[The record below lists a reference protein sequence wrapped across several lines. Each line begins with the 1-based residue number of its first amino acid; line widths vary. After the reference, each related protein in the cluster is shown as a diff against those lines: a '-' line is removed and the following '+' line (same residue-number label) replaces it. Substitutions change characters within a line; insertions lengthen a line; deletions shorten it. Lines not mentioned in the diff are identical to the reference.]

1 MKLIKNINFIL
12 YIIIFN
18 VSIKKTFQIFCDKTQ
33 YCSDCSICGK
43 DTNIYCACN
52 FNNAFC
58 KNEYNDN
65 YNFLSDFLFNYDGC
79 ITNNDEFYDVC
90 GVSDIYLEPGINNT
104 IRFIPT
110 IEKDILC
117 FYNLKLDKNI
127 NNNLYIT
134 LKKKEKKSIDLSLYF
149 IYYFQTDETNIFI
162 INDIKTE
169 DESYYYI
176 NEHNVEM
183 VSIYVSIKD
192 TQNIND
198 FSIDFYLETNFITTK
213 ISHNIDTENKKKL
226 IFIIIIGIIA
236 LVIIFFI
243 LLLIVKKCK
252 SKKSKNKNIEIIK
265 IDKNFSIKGYKSINR
280 DKIKKLFENELS
292 PKIYHKKDVKS
303 DSYKCTICQEDFEE
317 GISFV
322 TTTKCKHNFHFNCFK
337 KFVEKNIIFPK
348 CPNCNTPILNKE
360 NLSNQ
365 SLTNNTNQSST
376 FENNNQ
382 TTQNIYGINTD
393 TNIALEPHDT
403 TTV

>member
-169 DESYYYI
+169 DDSYYYI

-183 VSIYVSIKD
+183 VSIS
-192 TQNIND
+192 
-198 FSIDFYLETNFITTK
+198 K

-292 PKIYHKKDVKS
+292 PKIYHKKDVKN

-382 TTQNIYGINTD
+382 TTQNIYRINTD
-393 TNIALEPHDT
+393 TSIALEPHDT
-403 TTV
+403 TIV

>member
-18 VSIKKTFQIFCDKTQ
+18 VSIKITYQFYCDKTQ
-33 YCSDCSICGK
+33 YCSECTICGK

-58 KNEYNDN
+58 KNEYNHN
-65 YNFLSDFLFNYDGC
+65 YTILSDFLFNYDGC
-79 ITNNDEFYDVC
+79 ITNNEEFYDIC
-90 GVSDIYLEPGINNT
+90 GISDIYLEPGINNT
-104 IRFIPT
+104 IKFTPT
-110 IEKDILC
+110 RETNILC
-117 FYNLKLDKNI
+117 YYNLKLGKK

-134 LKKKEKKSIDLSLYF
+134 LKKKEKEYIDISLYF
-149 IYYFQTDETNIFI
+149 IYYFQTDETNIFTYNG
-162 INDIKTE
+162 INSENDFC
-169 DESYYYI
+169 YFI
-176 NEHNVEM
+176 NEYNVEM
-183 VSIYVSIKD
+183 VSIYASIKD
-192 TQNIND
+192 IQNIND
-198 FSIDFYLETNFITTK
+198 FSIDFYLETNSITTK
-213 ISHNIDTENKKKL
+213 ISHNIDTKNKKKL

-236 LVIIFFI
+236 LIIIFLI
-243 LLLIVKKCK
+243 LLLIIKKCK
-252 SKKSKNKNIEIIK
+252 RKKNKRKNMEIIK
-265 IDKNFSIKGYKSINR
+265 IDKELSIKGFKSINR
-280 DKIKKLFENELS
+280 DKVKLLFKDELS
-292 PKIYHKKDVKS
+292 PKIYHKKDVKN

-360 NLSNQ
+360 NISNQ
-365 SLTNNTNQSST
+365 NLTNNINQSSA

-382 TTQNIYGINTD
+382 NTQNIYRINTS
-393 TNIALEPHDT
+393 TSITLEPHDT

>member
-1 MKLIKNINFIL
+1 
-12 YIIIFN
+12 
-18 VSIKKTFQIFCDKTQ
+18 
-33 YCSDCSICGK
+33 
-43 DTNIYCACN
+43 
-52 FNNAFC
+52 
-58 KNEYNDN
+58 
-65 YNFLSDFLFNYDGC
+65 
-79 ITNNDEFYDVC
+79 
-90 GVSDIYLEPGINNT
+90 
-104 IRFIPT
+104 
-110 IEKDILC
+110 
-117 FYNLKLDKNI
+117 
-127 NNNLYIT
+127 
-134 LKKKEKKSIDLSLYF
+134 
-149 IYYFQTDETNIFI
+149 
-162 INDIKTE
+162 
-169 DESYYYI
+169 
-176 NEHNVEM
+176 M

-292 PKIYHKKDVKS
+292 PKIYHKKDVKN
-303 DSYKCTICQEDFEE
+303 DR
-317 GISFV
+317 SFV

-348 CPNCNTPILNKE
+348 CPNCNTPILSKE
-360 NLSNQ
+360 KLSNQ

-382 TTQNIYGINTD
+382 TTQNIYRINTD
-393 TNIALEPHDT
+393 TSIALEPHDT

>member
-1 MKLIKNINFIL
+1 M
-12 YIIIFN
+12 
-18 VSIKKTFQIFCDKTQ
+18 
-33 YCSDCSICGK
+33 
-43 DTNIYCACN
+43 
-52 FNNAFC
+52 
-58 KNEYNDN
+58 
-65 YNFLSDFLFNYDGC
+65 FNYDGC

-90 GVSDIYLEPGINNT
+90 GVSDINLEQGINNT

-169 DESYYYI
+169 DDSYYYI

-292 PKIYHKKDVKS
+292 PKIYHKKDVKN

-322 TTTKCKHNFHFNCFK
+322 TTIKCKHNFHFNCFK

-348 CPNCNTPILNKE
+348 CPNCNTPILSKE
-360 NLSNQ
+360 KLSNQ

-382 TTQNIYGINTD
+382 TTQNIYRINTD
-393 TNIALEPHDT
+393 TSIALEPHDT